1 MGLIAETAAVF
12 EFLEDV
18 YACLPVAI
26 KLLIF
31 GAFGGVMY
39 IAVIKSIR
47 R

>member
-12 EFLEDV
+12 EFLEEV
-18 YACLPVAI
+18 YACFPVAVR
-26 KLLIF
+26 LLIL
-31 GAFGGVMY
+31 GAFGGVIY